1 MQLYL
6 PNFFFFFPFLRG
18 KIARQITNII
28 KLKKSYKKFDRNSS
42 ETLKSPFDFCRFCSI
57 KDKGI
62 KAKPL
67 WDRSTDTEVGSMT
80 IEGTFHEIPRAARFH
95 HRTQN
100 ERNRKLSTSMH
111 SSRYTR
117 VFLHEAKRD
126 IRKEEVLC
134 SRAKVICGDIHTCLR
149 FRFLAVLN
157 IERAGR
163 VRPYV
168 GRGCFATWRFHFDT
182 LHSCRS
188 LESSCPSL

>member
-6 PNFFFFFPFLRG
+6 PNFFFFPFLRG

-95 HRTQN
+95 HRT
-100 ERNRKLSTSMH
+100 ERKKSKTVHVDAFFQVYTSIF
-111 SSRYTR
+111 TR
-117 VFLHEAKRD
+117 GQEGYSKR
-126 IRKEEVLC
+126 
-134 SRAKVICGDIHTCLR
+134 
-149 FRFLAVLN
+149 
-157 IERAGR
+157 
-163 VRPYV
+163 
-168 GRGCFATWRFHFDT
+168 RGIV
-182 LHSCRS
+182 
-188 LESSCPSL
+188 LESESHLWWYSHVS